1 MYYTYS
7 VYPCIYMYMYKVE
20 LSENIHNYVNTVN
33 VNYAG

>member
-7 VYPCIYMYMYKVE
+7 VYPCIYMYKVE
-20 LSENIHNYVNTVN
+20 LSENIHNYVNIVN